1 MSGTISRGLTKNRLA
16 NLIVQKKCII
26 LFIPN
31 ICPNMQKNI
40 KKFINLKKLSFLP
53 SWSILVIDIFISLV
67 IATISYLIFKEIGVN
82 FHSSFPVPVRLGL
95 VIITLSFYFFIFK
108 TYTGIIRYS
117 SLKDATRIF
126 KAISFAFLTLVA
138 IDLGYYF
145 SQGQHVFVA
154 MTLFFSSLFI
164 FFSLVSFRIFIKS
177 LFKYFTGNEEMPMVE
192 SIAIIGVN
200 STTIALAEAFVNDNS
215 QYKLQFFI
223 DKNKFLNDKKVLGI
237 PVVAK
242 TNSISAILR
251 YNKIKH
257 VVLIKNYLPETE
269 ELELLEDCLS
279 YKINVYNPKLVS
291 GFDTAVNTVKSLKK
305 YTIEELMF
313 RETISIDN
321 PNVINAFTAKTIVVT
336 GGAGS
341 IGSEIVNQLAKFNPE
356 RIVIVDQAET
366 PLNSIQLNMAA
377 AFPKVNCQYELI
389 DVTNKSEVTKLFQ
402 KYNPEIVFH
411 AAAYKHVPVLET
423 NFMQAVKVNIFGTKN
438 VLDTA
443 IDSGTQRF
451 VFVSTDKAVNPTN
464 IMGASKRI
472 AEIMVQARFNTQRGS
487 QKMQVITTRFGN
499 VLGSNGS
506 VVNLFEKQIKEGGPI
521 TVTHPDINR
530 FFMTIPEACKL
541 VLEAGTM
548 GAGGEIYIFDMGK
561 PIFIR
566 DLAEK
571 MIRLSGKEPYDDI
584 DIVYTGLRPG
594 EKLYEEV
601 LADTS
606 KTLPTYH
613 PKILIAQDPVYC
625 YEKVQEFLTKL
636 NNNTFE
642 NKAALIEAFTE
653 LVPEF
658 IQTAQE

>member
-1 MSGTISRGLTKNRLA
+1 
-16 NLIVQKKCII
+16 
-26 LFIPN
+26 
-31 ICPNMQKNI
+31 MQKLL
-40 KKFINLKKLSFLP
+40 KKYINLKRLSFLP
-53 SWSILVIDIFISLV
+53 SWSILIIDIFITTSVALFTYV
-67 IATISYLIFKEIGVN
+67 TFKLIGVD
-82 FHSSFPVPVRLGL
+82 FYDTLQTSVRFSIFLG
-95 VIITLSFYFFIFK
+95 VVFFYFFLYK

-117 SLKDATRIF
+117 SLKDATRLS
-126 KAISFAFLTLVA
+126 KAIASAFTTIVVIDTLHFITQDKHIFVLMTVFFYSIVILFAL
-138 IDLGYYF
+138 I
-145 SQGQHVFVA
+145 
-154 MTLFFSSLFI
+154 
-164 FFSLVSFRIFIKS
+164 SFRIFIKT
-177 LFKYFTGNEEMPMVE
+177 LFKYFAGNEEIPKAENLV
-192 SIAIIGVN
+192 IIGVN
-200 STTIALAEAFVNDNS
+200 STTIALAEAFVNDNT

-242 TNSISAILR
+242 TNSIIAILR

-257 VVLIKNYLPETE
+257 VVLIKNFLPEKE
-269 ELELLEDCLS
+269 ELELLEDCLR

-291 GFDTAVNTVKSLKK
+291 GFDTNVSTVKSLKK
-305 YTIEELMF
+305 YTINELMF
-313 RETISIDN
+313 RDTISIEN
-321 PNVINAFTAKTIVVT
+321 PSVISAFAAKTILVT

-341 IGSEIVNQLAKFNPE
+341 IGSEIVNQLAQFNPT
-356 RIVIVDQAET
+356 RIVVLDQAET
-366 PLNSIQLNMAA
+366 PLNSIQLTMSA
-377 AFPKVNCQYELI
+377 AFPKVPCHYELV
-389 DVTNKSEVTKLFQ
+389 DVTNKGEVTQLFK
-402 KYNPEIVFH
+402 KYQPDIVFH
-411 AAAYKHVPVLET
+411 AAAYKHVPVLES

-438 VLDTA
+438 ILDAA
-443 IDSGTQRF
+443 IEANTQRF
-451 VFVSTDKAVNPTN
+451 VFISTDKAVNPTN
-464 IMGASKRI
+464 VMGASKRI
-472 AEIMVQARFNTQRGS
+472 AEIMVQSRFHTQKDAT
-487 QKMQVITTRFGN
+487 KMQIITTRFGN

-506 VVNLFEKQIKEGGPI
+506 VVNLFEEQIKNGGPI
-521 TVTHPDINR
+521 TVTHPEINR

-561 PIFIR
+561 PIFIK

-571 MIRLSGKEPYDDI
+571 MIRLSGKEPYEDI
-584 DIVYTGLRPG
+584 DIIYTGLRPG

-658 IQTAQE
+658 ILTPQE

>member
-1 MSGTISRGLTKNRLA
+1 
-16 NLIVQKKCII
+16 
-26 LFIPN
+26 
-31 ICPNMQKNI
+31 MQKNI

>member
-1 MSGTISRGLTKNRLA
+1 
-16 NLIVQKKCII
+16 
-26 LFIPN
+26 
-31 ICPNMQKNI
+31 MQKI
-40 KKFINLKKLSFLP
+40 LKKYINLKKLSFLP
-53 SWSILVIDIFISLV
+53 SWAILFIDIFITTFVSLFTF
-67 IATISYLIFKEIGVN
+67 ITFKLIGVV
-82 FHSSFPVPVRLGL
+82 FYDTYPASIRFSLFLG
-95 VIITLSFYFFIFK
+95 VVFFYFILFK

-117 SLKDATRIF
+117 SLKDATRLS
-126 KAISFAFLTLVA
+126 KAIASAFITVVA
-138 IDLGYYF
+138 IDTLHYILQDKHIF
-145 SQGQHVFVA
+145 VLMTVFFYSLII
-154 MTLFFSSLFI
+154 LFALI
-164 FFSLVSFRIFIKS
+164 SFRIFIKT
-177 LFKYFTGNEEMPMVE
+177 LFKYFAGSEEKPKAENLV
-192 SIAIIGVN
+192 IIGVN
-200 STTIALAEAFVNDNS
+200 STTIALAEAFLNDNS

-237 PVVAK
+237 PVIAK
-242 TNSISAILR
+242 TNSIIAILR

-257 VVLIKNYLPETE
+257 VVLIKNFLPERE
-269 ELELLEDCLS
+269 ELDLLEDCLR

-305 YTIEELMF
+305 YTIDELMF

-321 PNVINAFTAKTIVVT
+321 PNVINAFTAKTILVT

-341 IGSEIVNQLAKFNPE
+341 IGSEIVNQLAQFNPE
-356 RIVIVDQAET
+356 QIVIVDQAET
-366 PLNSIQLNMAA
+366 PLNSIQLNMSA
-377 AFPKVNCQYELI
+377 AFPEIPCHYELV
-389 DVTNKSEVTKLFQ
+389 DVTNAAEVAQLFQ
-402 KYNPEIVFH
+402 KFKPQIVFH

-443 IDSGTQRF
+443 IASGTQRF

-521 TVTHPDINR
+521 TVTHPEINR

-561 PIFIR
+561 PIFIK

-571 MIRLSGKEPYDDI
+571 MIRLSGKEPYTDI

-601 LADTS
+601 LADSS

-625 YEKVQEFLTKL
+625 YEKVQEFLMKL

-658 IQTAQE
+658 IQNPQE

>member
-1 MSGTISRGLTKNRLA
+1 
-16 NLIVQKKCII
+16 
-26 LFIPN
+26 
-31 ICPNMQKNI
+31 MQKNI
-40 KKFINLKKLSFLP
+40 KQYINLKKLTFLP
-53 SWSILVIDIFISLV
+53 SWSILIIDITISLV
-67 IATISYLIFKEIGVN
+67 IATISFFIFKEIGVK
-82 FHSSFPVPVRLGL
+82 FYSVLPSWVRFSI
-95 VIITLSFYFFIFK
+95 VTVTISFYFIIFK

-117 SLKDATRIF
+117 SLKDATRLF
-126 KAISFAFLTLVA
+126 KAVSFAFFTLLF

-145 SQGQHVFVA
+145 VIGGHIFVI

-164 FFSLVSFRIFIKS
+164 FFSLVSFRVFIKS
-177 LFKYFTGNEEMPMVE
+177 LFKYFTGEEEEVKLE
-192 SIAIIGVN
+192 SIAIVGVN

-215 QYKLQFFI
+215 QYKLRFFI
-223 DKNKFLNDKKVLGI
+223 DKNKYLNDKKVLGI
-237 PVVAK
+237 PVIAK
-242 TNSISAILR
+242 PNSIISILR

-257 VVLIKNYLPETE
+257 VVLIKNFLPEKE
-269 ELELLEDCLS
+269 ELDLLEDCLR

-291 GFDTAVNTVKSLKK
+291 GFNTAVNSVKSLKK
-305 YTIEELMF
+305 YTINELMF
-313 RETISIDN
+313 RDTISIDN
-321 PNVINAFTAKTIVVT
+321 PNVINAFSSKTIVVT

-356 RIVIVDQAET
+356 RIIVVDQAET
-366 PLNSIQLNMAA
+366 PLNSIQLTISA
-377 AFPKVNCQYELI
+377 AFPKVNCSYELV
-389 DVTNKSEVTKLFQ
+389 DVTNVKEVQRLFQ
-402 KYNPEIVFH
+402 KYQPEIVFH

-438 VLDTA
+438 IFDTA
-443 IDSGTQRF
+443 IASGTKRF

-472 AEIMVQARFNTQRGS
+472 AEIMVQARFNAMKGS

-521 TVTHPDINR
+521 TVTHPEINR

-548 GAGGEIYIFDMGK
+548 GSGGEIYIFDMGK
-561 PIFIR
+561 PIFIK

-571 MIRLSGKEPYDDI
+571 MIRLSGKEPYTDI

-613 PKILIAQDPVYC
+613 PKILIAQDPIFC
-625 YEKVQEFLTKL
+625 SEKVDEFLLKL
-636 NNNTFE
+636 QSSTFDD
-642 NKAALIEAFTE
+642 KHALIEVFTE

-658 IQTAQE
+658 IQTPQE

>member
-1 MSGTISRGLTKNRLA
+1 M
-16 NLIVQKKCII
+16 
-26 LFIPN
+26 
-31 ICPNMQKNI
+31 
-40 KKFINLKKLSFLP
+40 
-53 SWSILVIDIFISLV
+53 
-67 IATISYLIFKEIGVN
+67 IGVD
-82 FHSSFPVPVRLGL
+82 FYETLQTSVRFSIYLG
-95 VIITLSFYFFIFK
+95 VIFFYFFLFK

-126 KAISFAFLTLVA
+126 KAIAFAFTTIVA
-138 IDLGYYF
+138 FDAIYF
-145 SQGQHVFVA
+145 MTYGKHVFVI
-154 MTLFFSSLFI
+154 MTIFFSSLVII
-164 FFSLVSFRIFIKS
+164 FALISFRIFIKT
-177 LFKYFTGNEEMPMVE
+177 LFKYFAGNEEQLKSENLV
-192 SIAIIGVN
+192 IIGVN

-242 TNSISAILR
+242 TNSIIAILR

-257 VVLIKNYLPETE
+257 VVLIKNFLPEKE
-269 ELELLEDCLS
+269 ELELLEDCLR

-291 GFDTAVNTVKSLKK
+291 GFDTNVSTVKSLKK
-305 YTIEELMF
+305 YTINELMF
-313 RETISIDN
+313 RDTISIEN
-321 PNVINAFTAKTIVVT
+321 PSVISAFAAKTILVT

-341 IGSEIVNQLAKFNPE
+341 IGSEIVNQLAKFNPT
-356 RIVIVDQAET
+356 RIVVLDQAET
-366 PLNSIQLNMAA
+366 PLNSIQLTMSA
-377 AFPKVNCQYELI
+377 AFPNVPCHYELV
-389 DVTNKSEVTKLFQ
+389 DVTNKGEVTQLFKKCQ
-402 KYNPEIVFH
+402 PNIVFH
-411 AAAYKHVPVLET
+411 AAAYKHVPVLED

-438 VLDTA
+438 ILDAA
-443 IDSGTQRF
+443 IEGNTQRF
-451 VFVSTDKAVNPTN
+451 VFISTDKAVNPTN
-464 IMGASKRI
+464 VMGASKRI
-472 AEIMVQARFNTQRGS
+472 AEIMVQSRFHTQKGATKT
-487 QKMQVITTRFGN
+487 QIITTRFGN

-506 VVNLFEKQIKEGGPI
+506 VVNLFEEQIKKGGPV
-521 TVTHPDINR
+521 TVTHPEINR

-561 PIFIR
+561 PIFIK

-601 LADTS
+601 LADSS

-613 PKILIAQDPVYC
+613 PKILIAQDPVFC
-625 YEKVQEFLTKL
+625 YEKVEEFLFKL
-636 NNNTFE
+636 NSNTFE
-642 NKAALIEAFTE
+642 NKAELIEAFTD

-658 IQTAQE
+658 ILTPQE

>member
-1 MSGTISRGLTKNRLA
+1 
-16 NLIVQKKCII
+16 
-26 LFIPN
+26 
-31 ICPNMQKNI
+31 MQKLL
-40 KKFINLKKLSFLP
+40 KKYINLKRLSFLP
-53 SWSILVIDIFISLV
+53 SWSILIIDIFITTSVALFTFV
-67 IATISYLIFKEIGVN
+67 TFRMIGVD
-82 FHSSFPVPVRLGL
+82 FYETLQTSVRFSIYLG
-95 VIITLSFYFFIFK
+95 VIFFYFFLFK

-126 KAISFAFLTLVA
+126 KAIAFAFTTIVA
-138 IDLGYYF
+138 FDAFYF
-145 SQGQHVFVA
+145 MNYGKHVFVI
-154 MTLFFSSLFI
+154 MTIFFSSLVII
-164 FFSLVSFRIFIKS
+164 FALISFRIFIKT
-177 LFKYFTGNEEMPMVE
+177 LFKYFAGNEEQPKAENLV
-192 SIAIIGVN
+192 IIGVN

-242 TNSISAILR
+242 TNSIIAILR

-257 VVLIKNYLPETE
+257 VVLIKNFLPEKE
-269 ELELLEDCLS
+269 ELELLEDCLR

-291 GFDTAVNTVKSLKK
+291 GFDTNVSTVKSLKK
-305 YTIEELMF
+305 YTINELMF
-313 RETISIDN
+313 RDTISIEN
-321 PNVINAFTAKTIVVT
+321 PSVISAFAAKTILVT

-341 IGSEIVNQLAKFNPE
+341 IGSEIVNQLAKFNPT
-356 RIVIVDQAET
+356 RIVVLDQAET
-366 PLNSIQLNMAA
+366 PLNSIQLTMSA
-377 AFPKVNCQYELI
+377 AFPKVPCHYELV
-389 DVTNKSEVTKLFQ
+389 DVTNKGEVTQLFK
-402 KYNPEIVFH
+402 KYQPDIVFH
-411 AAAYKHVPVLET
+411 AAAYKHVPVLES

-438 VLDTA
+438 ILDAA
-443 IDSGTQRF
+443 IEANTQRF
-451 VFVSTDKAVNPTN
+451 VFISTDKAVNPTN
-464 IMGASKRI
+464 VMGASKRI
-472 AEIMVQARFNTQRGS
+472 AEIMVQSRFHTQKDAT
-487 QKMQVITTRFGN
+487 KMQIITTRFGN

-506 VVNLFEKQIKEGGPI
+506 VVNLFEEQIKKGGPI
-521 TVTHPDINR
+521 TVTHPEINR

-561 PIFIR
+561 PIFIK

-584 DIVYTGLRPG
+584 DIIYTGLRPG

-613 PKILIAQDPVYC
+613 PKILIAQDPAFC
-625 YEKVQEFLTKL
+625 YEKVEEFLFKL
-636 NNNTFE
+636 NSNTFE
-642 NKAALIEAFTE
+642 NKAELIEAFTE

-658 IQTAQE
+658 ILTPQE

>member
-1 MSGTISRGLTKNRLA
+1 
-16 NLIVQKKCII
+16 
-26 LFIPN
+26 
-31 ICPNMQKNI
+31 MQKNI
-40 KKFINLKKLSFLP
+40 KQYINLKKLSFLP

-67 IATISYLIFKEIGVN
+67 IATISYLIFQEIGVN
-82 FHSSFPVPVRLGL
+82 FYSSFPVPVRLGI
-95 VIITLSFYFFIFK
+95 VTITLSFYFFIFK

-117 SLKDATRIF
+117 SIKDAVRIF

-138 IDLGYYF
+138 IDLAFYII
-145 SQGQHVFVA
+145 QGQHIFVV

-164 FFSLVSFRIFIKS
+164 FFSLVSFRVFIKN
-177 LFKYFTGNEEMPMVE
+177 LFKYFTGNEEMPTIE
-192 SIAIIGVN
+192 SMAIIGVN
-200 STTIALAEAFVNDNS
+200 STTIALAEAFVNDNL

-237 PVVAK
+237 PVIAK
-242 TNSISAILR
+242 TNSISAVLR
-251 YNKIKH
+251 FNKIKH
-257 VVLIKNYLPETE
+257 VILIKNYLPEEE
-269 ELELLEDCLS
+269 ELEFLEDCLRF
-279 YKINVYNPKLVS
+279 KINVYNPKLMS
-291 GFDTAVNTVKSLKK
+291 GFDSNTNTLKSLKK
-305 YTIEELMF
+305 YTIDELMF
-313 RETISIDN
+313 RDSISINN
-321 PNVINAFTAKTIVVT
+321 PSVINTFNGKTILVT

-341 IGSEIVNQLAKFNPE
+341 IGSEIVNQLAKFNPNQ
-356 RIVIVDQAET
+356 IIILDQAET
-366 PLNSIQLNMAA
+366 PLNSIQISISA
-377 AFPKVNCQYELI
+377 AFPNVICKYKLV
-389 DVTNKSEVTKLFQ
+389 DVTNKAEVTKLFQ
-402 KYNPEIVFH
+402 KYQPDIVFH

-438 VLDTA
+438 ILDAALEFKTN
-443 IDSGTQRF
+443 RL
-451 VFVSTDKAVNPTN
+451 VFISTDKAVNPTN
-464 IMGASKRI
+464 VMGASKRI
-472 AEIMVQARFNTQRGS
+472 AEIMVQARFHNQKSSDKTQI
-487 QKMQVITTRFGN
+487 ITTRFGN

-506 VVNLFEKQIKEGGPI
+506 VVNLFEKQIKEGGPL
-521 TVTHPDINR
+521 TVTHPEINR

-584 DIVYTGLRPG
+584 EIIYTGLRPG

-613 PKILIAQDPVYC
+613 PKILIAQDPIFC
-625 YEKVQEFLTKL
+625 YEKVEEFLFKL

-642 NKAALIEAFTE
+642 NKAELIESFTE

-658 IQTAQE
+658 IHTPQE

>member
-1 MSGTISRGLTKNRLA
+1 
-16 NLIVQKKCII
+16 
-26 LFIPN
+26 
-31 ICPNMQKNI
+31 MQKLL
-40 KKFINLKKLSFLP
+40 KKYINLKRLSFLP
-53 SWSILVIDIFISLV
+53 SWSILIIDIFITTSVALFTFV
-67 IATISYLIFKEIGVN
+67 TFRMIGVD
-82 FHSSFPVPVRLGL
+82 FYDTLQTSVRFSIYLG
-95 VIITLSFYFFIFK
+95 VIFFYFFLFK

-126 KAISFAFLTLVA
+126 KAIAFAFTTIVA
-138 IDLGYYF
+138 FDAIYF
-145 SQGQHVFVA
+145 MTYGKHVFVI
-154 MTLFFSSLFI
+154 MTIFFSSLVII
-164 FFSLVSFRIFIKS
+164 FALISFRIFIKT
-177 LFKYFTGNEEMPMVE
+177 LFKYFAGNEEKPKAENLV
-192 SIAIIGVN
+192 IIGVN

-242 TNSISAILR
+242 TNSIIAILR

-257 VVLIKNYLPETE
+257 VVLIKNFLPEKE
-269 ELELLEDCLS
+269 ELELLEDCLR

-291 GFDTAVNTVKSLKK
+291 GFDTNVSTVKSLKK
-305 YTIEELMF
+305 YTINELMF
-313 RETISIDN
+313 RDTISIEN
-321 PNVINAFTAKTIVVT
+321 PSVISAFAAKTILVT

-341 IGSEIVNQLAKFNPE
+341 IGSEIVNQLAKFNPT
-356 RIVIVDQAET
+356 RIVVLDQAET
-366 PLNSIQLNMAA
+366 PLNSIQLTMSA
-377 AFPKVNCQYELI
+377 AFPKVPFHYELV
-389 DVTNKSEVTKLFQ
+389 DVTNKGEVTQLFK
-402 KYNPEIVFH
+402 KYQPDIVFH
-411 AAAYKHVPVLET
+411 AAAYKHVPVLES

-438 VLDTA
+438 ILDAA
-443 IDSGTQRF
+443 IEANTQRF
-451 VFVSTDKAVNPTN
+451 VFISTDKAVNPTN
-464 IMGASKRI
+464 VMGASKRI
-472 AEIMVQARFNTQRGS
+472 AEIMVQSRFHTQKDAT
-487 QKMQVITTRFGN
+487 KMQIITTRFGN

-506 VVNLFEKQIKEGGPI
+506 VVNLFEEQIKNGGPI
-521 TVTHPDINR
+521 TVTHPEINR

-561 PIFIR
+561 PIFIK

-584 DIVYTGLRPG
+584 DIIYTGLRPG

-613 PKILIAQDPVYC
+613 PKILIAQDPAFC
-625 YEKVQEFLTKL
+625 YEKVEEFLFKL
-636 NNNTFE
+636 NSNTFE
-642 NKAALIEAFTE
+642 NKAELIETFTE

-658 IQTAQE
+658 ILTPQE

>member
-1 MSGTISRGLTKNRLA
+1 
-16 NLIVQKKCII
+16 
-26 LFIPN
+26 
-31 ICPNMQKNI
+31 MQKNI
-40 KKFINLKKLSFLP
+40 KQFINLKKLSFLP
-53 SWSILVIDIFISLV
+53 NWSILFIDVFISTFVLL
-67 IATISYLIFKEIGVN
+67 ITFATFKMIGVD
-82 FHSSFPVPVRLGL
+82 FYD
-95 VIITLSFYFFIFK
+95 TLQTSTRFAIYIGVVSFYFFIFK
-108 TYTGIIRYS
+108 TYSGIIRYS

-126 KAISFAFLTLVA
+126 KAISFAFVTIVIFDTVYFYINGKHVYVLMTVFFYSLV
-138 IDLGYYF
+138 IL
-145 SQGQHVFVA
+145 
-154 MTLFFSSLFI
+154 
-164 FFSLVSFRIFIKS
+164 FSLISFRIFIKT
-177 LFKYFTGNEEMPMVE
+177 LFKYFTGSEEMPTVE

-237 PVVAK
+237 PVIAK

-251 YNKIKH
+251 HSRIKH
-257 VVLIKNYLPETE
+257 VVLIKNYLPEAE
-269 ELELLEDCLS
+269 ELELLEDCLRF
-279 YKINVYNPKLVS
+279 KINVYNPKLVS

-321 PNVINAFTAKTIVVT
+321 PNVINAFSAKTILVT

-341 IGSEIVNQLAKFNPE
+341 IGSEIVNQLAQFNPQQ
-356 RIVIVDQAET
+356 IVIVDQAET

-377 AFPKVNCQYELI
+377 AFPKVNCHYELV
-389 DVTNKSEVTKLFQ
+389 DVTNRAEVTNLFQ

-411 AAAYKHVPVLET
+411 AAAYKHVPVLES

-443 IDSGTQRF
+443 IASGTQRF

-472 AEIMVQARFNTQRGS
+472 AEIMVQARFNAQKGS

-521 TVTHPDINR
+521 TVTHPEINR

-548 GAGGEIYIFDMGK
+548 GTGGEIYIFDMGK

-571 MIRLSGKEPYDDI
+571 MIRLSGKEPYSDI

-625 YEKVQEFLTKL
+625 YEKVEEFLFKL
-636 NNNTFE
+636 NNKTFE
-642 NKAALIEAFTE
+642 NKAELIEAFIE

-658 IQTAQE
+658 IQTPQE

>member
-1 MSGTISRGLTKNRLA
+1 MGWIETKKNA
-16 NLIVQKKCII
+16 HNGSEIQKKCIV
-26 LFIPN
+26 LLSLLLD
-31 ICPNMQKNI
+31 PNMQKNI
-40 KKFINLKKLSFLP
+40 KQFINLKKLSFLP
-53 SWSILVIDIFISLV
+53 NWSILFIDVFISTFVLLFTY
-67 IATISYLIFKEIGVN
+67 ATFKMIGVD
-82 FHSSFPVPVRLGL
+82 FYD
-95 VIITLSFYFFIFK
+95 TLQTSTRFAIYIGVVSFYFFIFK
-108 TYTGIIRYS
+108 TYSGIIRYS

-126 KAISFAFLTLVA
+126 KAISFAFVTIVIFDTA
-138 IDLGYYF
+138 YF
-145 SQGQHVFVA
+145 YINGKHVYVL
-154 MTLFFSSLFI
+154 MTVFFY
-164 FFSLVSFRIFIKS
+164 SLVILFALISFRIFIKT
-177 LFKYFTGNEEMPMVE
+177 LFKYFTGSEEMPTVE

-237 PVVAK
+237 PVIAK

-251 YNKIKH
+251 HSRIKH
-257 VVLIKNYLPETE
+257 VVLIKNYLPEAE
-269 ELELLEDCLS
+269 ELELLEDCLRH
-279 YKINVYNPKLVS
+279 KINVYNPKLVS

-321 PNVINAFTAKTIVVT
+321 PNVINAFSAKTILVT

-341 IGSEIVNQLAKFNPE
+341 IGSEIVNQLAQFNPQQ
-356 RIVIVDQAET
+356 IVIVDQAET

-377 AFPKVNCQYELI
+377 AFPRVNCHYELV
-389 DVTNKSEVTKLFQ
+389 DVTNRTEVTNLFQ

-411 AAAYKHVPVLET
+411 AAAYKHVPVLES

-443 IDSGTQRF
+443 IASGTQRF

-472 AEIMVQARFNTQRGS
+472 AEIMVQARFNAQKGS

-521 TVTHPDINR
+521 TVTHPEINR

-548 GAGGEIYIFDMGK
+548 GTGGEIYIFDMGK

-571 MIRLSGKEPYDDI
+571 MIRLSGKEPYSDI

-625 YEKVQEFLTKL
+625 YEKVEEFLFKL

-642 NKAALIEAFTE
+642 NKAELIEAFIE

-658 IQTAQE
+658 IQTPQE